1 MVVAEVVTKHIKA
14 KKINFDSGFANL
26 KSLKISLVNLGR
38 GFFVPIENLLMP
50 LELASVFGVVTV

>member
-14 KKINFDSGFANL
+14 KINFDSGFANL

-38 GFFVPIENLLMP
+38 GFV
-50 LELASVFGVVTV
+50 SD